1 MILVIDKKFF
11 TKHRLAF
18 FVVEMLLIPF
28 RATVKH
34 LLDFDQYL
42 DTVVTYDTYQA
53 MIVTYDAS
61 FKIMCICRLRFCY
74 VLILDISFVKSWFF
88 SFLCRITQ
96 YVL

>member
-18 FVVEMLLIPF
+18 FVVEMLLISF
-28 RATVKH
+28 RATVKR

-53 MIVTYDAS
+53 MIVTYAMMRHLKLCVSVGSD
-61 FKIMCICRLRFCY
+61 
-74 VLILDISFVKSWFF
+74 FVMF
-88 SFLCRITQ
+88 
-96 YVL
+96 